1 MYECMRIVPAKAAS
15 VIGLRDPAAKG
26 AIVKG
31 MRETATNLGITVSTA
46 SHEGTESP
54 TSRRSN
60 DSCRGLDWPQV
71 QVLDHWLGLFSSVQ
85 PRRKSYPT
93 SSLNYLCRSRQLRFL
108 DCGIFTWLT
117 GPSRQNISSATSLEG
132 SSLD

>member
-1 MYECMRIVPAKAAS
+1 MRIEPAKAAS

-31 MRETATNLGITVSTA
+31 MRETATNLGTVVSTTQ
-46 SHEGTESP
+46 HEGTESL

-71 QVLDHWLGLFSSVQ
+71 QVLDHLLGFFSSV
-85 PRRKSYPT
+85 
-93 SSLNYLCRSRQLRFL
+93 
-108 DCGIFTWLT
+108 
-117 GPSRQNISSATSLEG
+117 
-132 SSLD
+132 